1 MSSLIGNRYG
11 EAFFEAGR
19 DENCLDSLYD
29 DDCLLRGVLG
39 ENEDFLKVMNAPS
52 VAKEERSRLLDTIFD
67 GNLQPL
73 TLNYLHLLVDKSRF
87 GALQDSLEKFIE
99 LYREYKGIICATAV
113 TAVPMSEELTN
124 RLRDKLAAVTG
135 KQVELTCEV
144 DPALIS
150 GIRLQMNGQQFDS
163 SVRRRLENLKK
174 SIESAVF

>member
-29 DDCLLRGVLG
+29 DVCLLRGVLG

-99 LYREYKGIICATAV
+99 LYRESKGI
-113 TAVPMSEELTN
+113 
-124 RLRDKLAAVTG
+124 
-135 KQVELTCEV
+135 TCEV

-150 GIRLQMNGQQFDS
+150 GIRLQMNGEQFDS
-163 SVRRRLENLKK
+163 SVRRRLENLKT

>member
-1 MSSLIGNRYG
+1 M
-11 EAFFEAGR
+11 
-19 DENCLDSLYD
+19 
-29 DDCLLRGVLG
+29 
-39 ENEDFLKVMNAPS
+39 
-52 VAKEERSRLLDTIFD
+52 
-67 GNLQPL
+67 
-73 TLNYLHLLVDKSRF
+73 DKSRF

-150 GIRLQMNGQQFDS
+150 GIRLQMNGEQFDS
-163 SVRRRLENLKK
+163 SVRRRLENLRK

>member
-1 MSSLIGNRYG
+1 MAHGDMPLLFPPDCRLEHIIKRRAPQAGIAIPAQRGEIGQLVPLRHEG
-11 EAFFEAGR
+11 VGR
-19 DENCLDSLYD
+19 RHVNVQPAICP
-29 DDCLLRGVLG
+29 
-39 ENEDFLKVMNAPS
+39 FL
-52 VAKEERSRLLDTIFD
+52 D

-113 TAVPMSEELTN
+113 TAVPMSGELTN

-150 GIRLQMNGQQFDS
+150 GIRLQMNGEQFDS

-174 SIESAVF
+174 SIESAIF

>member
-1 MSSLIGNRYG
+1 MSNFVIIP
-11 EAFFEAGR
+11 
-19 DENCLDSLYD
+19 DSIVTKD
-29 DDCLLRGVLG
+29 NG
-39 ENEDFLKVMNAPS
+39 KS
-52 VAKEERSRLLDTIFD
+52 V
-67 GNLQPL
+67 
-73 TLNYLHLLVDKSRF
+73 
-87 GALQDSLEKFIE
+87 EKFIE

-150 GIRLQMNGQQFDS
+150 GIRLQMNGEQFDS

>member
-29 DDCLLRGVLG
+29 DVCLLKGVLG
-39 ENEDFLKVMNAPS
+39 ENEDFLKVMSVPS
-52 VAKEERSRLLDTIFD
+52 VAREEKSRLLDTIFD
-67 GNLQPL
+67 GKLQPL
-73 TLNYLHLLVDKSRF
+73 TLNYLHLLVDKNRF
-87 GALQDSLEKFIE
+87 AGLDSLEKFVG
-99 LYREYKGIICATAV
+99 LYREYKGIVCATAV

-150 GIRLQMNGQQFDS
+150 GIRLQMNGEQFDG
-163 SVRRRLENLKK
+163 SVRRRLEDLKK

>member
-29 DDCLLRGVLG
+29 DVCLLRGVLG

-73 TLNYLHLLVDKSRF
+73 TLNYLHLLVDKTLEAHAVIKHSPVYE
-87 GALQDSLEKFIE
+87 GIDVIPCDKALEAANMQVLTKRYGPAPQAYFIVPLVGSLFIDFCN
-99 LYREYKGIICATAV
+99 GIIITGFMNIL
-113 TAVPMSEELTN
+113 PMF
-124 RLRDKLAAVTG
+124 G
-135 KQVELTCEV
+135 
-144 DPALIS
+144 
-150 GIRLQMNGQQFDS
+150 
-163 SVRRRLENLKK
+163 
-174 SIESAVF
+174 

>member
-29 DDCLLRGVLG
+29 DVCLLRGVLG

-73 TLNYLHLLVDKSRF
+73 TLNYLHLLVDKSRLRPAGF
-87 GALQDSLEKFIE
+87 AGKV
-99 LYREYKGIICATAV
+99 YRAV
-113 TAVPMSEELTN
+113 
-124 RLRDKLAAVTG
+124 
-135 KQVELTCEV
+135 
-144 DPALIS
+144 S
-150 GIRLQMNGQQFDS
+150 GIQGNHLCHCCHRCTD
-163 SVRRRLENLKK
+163 E
-174 SIESAVF
+174 

>member
-29 DDCLLRGVLG
+29 DVCLLEGVLG
-39 ENEDFLKVMNAPS
+39 ENEDFLKVMSVPS
-52 VAKEERSRLLDTIFD
+52 VAREEKSRLLDTIFD
-67 GNLQPL
+67 GKLQPL
-73 TLNYLHLLVDKSRF
+73 TLNYLHLLVDKNRF
-87 GALQDSLEKFIE
+87 AGLQDSLEKFVG
-99 LYREYKGIICATAV
+99 LYREYKGIVCATAV

-150 GIRLQMNGQQFDS
+150 GIRLQMNGEQFDG
-163 SVRRRLENLKK
+163 SVRRRLEDLKK

>member
-29 DDCLLRGVLG
+29 DVCLLRSVLG
-39 ENEDFLKVMNAPS
+39 ENEDFLKVMNVPS

-73 TLNYLHLLVDKSRF
+73 TLNYLQLLVDKSRF

-99 LYREYKGIICATAV
+99 LYREYNGIICATAV

-150 GIRLQMNGQQFDS
+150 GIRLQMNGEQFDS

>member
-29 DDCLLRGVLG
+29 DVCLLRGVLG

-52 VAKEERSRLLDTIFD
+52 VAKEKRSRLLDTI
-67 GNLQPL
+67 
-73 TLNYLHLLVDKSRF
+73 KSRF

-150 GIRLQMNGQQFDS
+150 GIRLQMNGEQFDS